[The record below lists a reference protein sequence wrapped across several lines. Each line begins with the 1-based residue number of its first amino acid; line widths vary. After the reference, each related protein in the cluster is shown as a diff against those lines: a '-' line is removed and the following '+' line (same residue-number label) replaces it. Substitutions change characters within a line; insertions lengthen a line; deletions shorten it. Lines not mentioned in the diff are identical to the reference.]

1 MDNSLIA
8 NAALSA
14 LSSFL
19 TNSGEEIAK
28 NIGKDIYNK
37 LKASFKKEDEKDI
50 LKKLEKE
57 PFSNDNHHSLEKILI
72 LNLTDP
78 DFFKEIT
85 YVLKITPA
93 NTIIRELILTSIK
106 NIKIELTKLYPWWIN
121 AGPDTKGEYQ
131 NRIEQLE
138 AQLEQ
143 LERKYYATR

>member
-93 NTIIRELILTSIK
+93 NTIIRELILT
-106 NIKIELTKLYPWWIN
+106 
-121 AGPDTKGEYQ
+121 D
-131 NRIEQLE
+131 
-138 AQLEQ
+138 
-143 LERKYYATR
+143 